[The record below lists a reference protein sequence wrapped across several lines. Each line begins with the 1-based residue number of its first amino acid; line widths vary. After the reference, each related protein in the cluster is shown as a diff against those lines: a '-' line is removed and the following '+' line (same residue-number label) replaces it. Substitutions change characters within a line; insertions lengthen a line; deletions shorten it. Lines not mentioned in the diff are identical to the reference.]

1 MRKLRKGF
9 TIVELVIVIA
19 VIAVLTAV
27 LIPTFIHLTKKAKT
41 SVDQS
46 LVANLNKALVLEE
59 EETGKKPET
68 MYDAVQGLKNQ
79 GFLVAQLITKS
90 DDDLVYNVEKNK
102 FFLSSDVDASKKH
115 EYWHIESSVPAEQ
128 TWSIYAY
135 NWNGDSATGLTVGFD
150 AGEQEG
156 LKTVSFVGGHDA
168 ILRTNSLETTLSIN
182 APANHVTRFGKAGLV
197 EPCITANNSLE
208 DHGNAPWVTLTGG
221 RFVVTP
227 NTKVDKLFLNV
238 DKNDSEQA
246 LSITLENNATMPE
259 IVKPVLG
266 LKDDETVKIV
276 EVTTPEKTETLYLR
290 GNSTIEDGQV
300 FSSTDGGETLV
311 PVTAETASPTAVAI
325 ANAKEAGKVVETG
338 ITEEQKASAVVDA
351 KTKAEVEE
359 MAEETGEDLS
369 NYAARIGHKGYE
381 TFKAALDAAKA
392 GETIS
397 LMKDVDL
404 TATSLYTV
412 ANRLWI
418 LKNITIDG
426 CNYTAEVTKN
436 GFGIC
441 TEKVTFKNISIK
453 TNSAGYRCIDT
464 RSGQSQYG
472 KFVEEITLDHV
483 FLDTTKHGNSDYT
496 QPLTIG
502 GSSSSFL
509 DENGKVRKTKVN
521 VLNHSAIQTHDES
534 IAYYAIITFNPI
546 ELNLKN
552 TTVKGWANVYLKAPV
567 SSAGSKGSVVNI
579 DDCDLY
585 SNNIYSGDTNSFSL
599 IMINDG
605 TAAVKS
611 AVNIKNSR
619 IHVDA
624 NSNQKQSFIATD
636 GSAHYEVNILEGN
649 KFYFNTEKAILY
661 MNSKN
666 GVFSIANGNEVYSA
680 QVESTLFENK
690 LSDSQELRDDG
701 EGKYTVVAK

>member
-9 TIVELVIVIA
+9 TVVELVIVIA

-27 LIPTFIHLTKKAKT
+27 LIPTFIHLTKKAKN
-41 SVDQS
+41 SVDAS

-79 GFLVAQLITKS
+79 GYLVAQLITKS
-90 DDDLVYNVEKNK
+90 DDELVYSVEKNK

-115 EYWHIESSVPAEQ
+115 EYWHIESSVPTDQ

-182 APANHVTRFGKAGLV
+182 APTNHVTRFGKAGLV
-197 EPCITANNSLE
+197 EPCITAKNSLE

-227 NTKVDKLFLNV
+227 NTKVDKLFLDV

-246 LSITLENNATMPE
+246 LAITLENNATMPE

-266 LKDDETVKIV
+266 LRDDETVKIV
-276 EVTTPEKTETLYLR
+276 EVTTPEKTETLYLC
-290 GNSTIEDGQV
+290 GDSTIEDGKV

-325 ANAKEAGKVVETG
+325 ANAKVAGEVVEKG
-338 ITEEQKASAVVDA
+338 ITEEQKAAAVVDA
-351 KTKAEVEE
+351 KTAAEVEE

-369 NYAARIGHKGYE
+369 NYAARIGYKGYE

-404 TATSLYTV
+404 TSTSLYSK
-412 ANRLWI
+412 NRLWV

-426 CNYTAEVTKN
+426 CNYTAQVTQN

-464 RSGQSQYG
+464 RSGQTGYG
-472 KFVEEITLDHV
+472 NFVEEITLDHV
-483 FLDTTKHGNSDYT
+483 FLDTTNHGNSDYT

-502 GSSSSFL
+502 GNSSSFL
-509 DENGKVRKTKVN
+509 DENGNVRKTKVN
-521 VLNHSAIQTHDES
+521 VLNHSAIQTHDDS

-552 TTVKGWANVYLKAPV
+552 TTVKGWANVYLKAPNG
-567 SSAGSKGSVVNI
+567 SAGSKGSVINI
-579 DDCDLY
+579 DDCDLH
-585 SNNIYSGDTNSFSL
+585 SNNIYSGSSNSFSL
-599 IMINDG
+599 IMINEG

-611 AVNIKNSR
+611 VVNIKNSR

-624 NSNQKQSFIATD
+624 NSSEEQSFIATD
-636 GSAHYEVNILEGN
+636 DSDHYEVNILEGN
-649 KFYFNTEKAILY
+649 KFYFNSENAVLY
-661 MNSKN
+661 MNSNN
-666 GVFSIANGNEVYSA
+666 GAFSVTNGNEVYSNHIDL
-680 QVESTLFENK
+680 TLFANV
-690 LSDSQELRDDG
+690 LTSSQELHDDG